1 MHTSAFG
8 VEHWESQEIYKAGS
22 SAQSHNERAEGYR
35 KTKNTLAGIGGVAGG
50 LGAATGAISA
60 AEYKG
65 KDPVGLSLSGE
76 PGASRKYTPTQRKK
90 FLRINAKA
98 HGKQTVAAAGISA
111 ASLGLAGAYKHAEK
125 KERLK
130 NFGKKLDP
138 DTIKYGAIGTGAA
151 LAGGAA
157 GVGAVAAH
165 NKSKGRKWNDGG
177 PRRKAGTF
185 WEGSPLDKNKAK
197 GASIKKADTK
207 RKVRDAATDTA
218 TVGLGAGAV
227 GAGAYNTNYLAPAA
241 KEWGNYSR
249 YAHGALKGE
258 KKGKW
263 SLDAK
268 QKKYYKKARVHAART
283 AGIKGAGVAAS
294 LGVAGLGGK
303 AIYDVGSR
311 NVKEHK

>member
-8 VEHWESQEIYKAGS
+8 VEHWESQEIHK
-22 SAQSHNERAEGYR
+22 AQSHNERAEGYR
-35 KTKNTLAGIGGVAGG
+35 KTKNTLAGVGGVAAG

-76 PGASRKYTPTQRKK
+76 PGNSRKYSPASKKK

-98 HGKQTVAAAGISA
+98 HGRQTAAAAGISA
-111 ASLGLAGAYKHAEK
+111 ASLGLAGAYRHAEK

-130 NFGKKLDP
+130 NLGSSSNFG
-138 DTIKYGAIGTGAA
+138 
-151 LAGGAA
+151 
-157 GVGAVAAH
+157 
-165 NKSKGRKWNDGG
+165 
-177 PRRKAGTF
+177 
-185 WEGSPLDKNKAK
+185 
-197 GASIKKADTK
+197 KADTK
-207 RKVRDAATDTA
+207 RKVRDAATDTGTA
-218 TVGLGAGAV
+218 ALGAGAV
-227 GAGAYNTNYLAPAA
+227 GAGAYNTKFLGPAA

-263 SLDAK
+263 RLDAK
-268 QKKYYKKARVHAART
+268 QRKYYKKARVSAART

-294 LGVAGLGGK
+294 VGVAGLGAK
-303 AIYDVGSR
+303 AVYDVGSR
-311 NVKEHK
+311 NIKEHK